1 MNLSFIII
9 DDSEL
14 DCFIAKKIIQ
24 QNDKSIKVAAYT
36 DAISALQNIN
46 NNTDIYSD
54 LLTIILLDLR
64 LPIMSGFEFV
74 EEFEKLPDSI
84 RNRYLI
90 YVLSSSMN
98 RNDKSRVDS
107 NESIVKM
114 MDKPLTKAAFD
125 EIIADVQSG
134 NIG

>member
-1 MNLSFIII
+1 MNLAFIII

-24 QNDKSIKVAAYT
+24 QTDKSIKVVTYT
-36 DAISALQNIN
+36 DAISALRQIN
-46 NNTDIYSD
+46 DNTDMHSD

-74 EEFEKLPDSI
+74 EEFERLPNNI
-84 RNRYLI
+84 RSKYLI

-107 NESIVKM
+107 NENIIKM

-125 EIIADVQSG
+125 AIVTEVRSARD
-134 NIG
+134 

>member
-1 MNLSFIII
+1 MNLAFIII

-24 QNDKSIKVAAYT
+24 QNDKSMKVVTFT
-36 DAISALQNIN
+36 DAIAALRQIN
-46 NNTDIYSD
+46 DNTDMHSD

-74 EEFEKLPDSI
+74 EEFERLPLTI
-84 RNRYLI
+84 RSKYII

-107 NESIVKM
+107 NENIVKM

-125 EIIADVQSG
+125 AIVTEVRARI
-134 NIG
+134 N

>member
-1 MNLSFIII
+1 MNLAFIII

-24 QNDKSIKVAAYT
+24 QNDKSTKVATFT
-36 DAISALQNIN
+36 DAISALRQIN
-46 NNTDIYSD
+46 DNTDMHSN

-74 EEFEKLPDSI
+74 EEFERLPVNVRSK
-84 RNRYLI
+84 YVI

-98 RNDKSRVDS
+98 KNDKSRVDS
-107 NESIVKM
+107 NENIIKM
-114 MDKPLTKAAFD
+114 MDKPLTKTSFD
-125 EIIADVQSG
+125 VIMSEVGARKI
-134 NIG
+134 

>member
-1 MNLSFIII
+1 MDLAFIII

-24 QNDKSIKVAAYT
+24 QNDKSIKVMTYT
-36 DAISALQNIN
+36 DAISALRQIN
-46 NNTDIYSD
+46 DNTDMHSD

-74 EEFEKLPDSI
+74 EEFERLPLAI
-84 RNRYLI
+84 RCKYVI

-98 RNDKSRVDS
+98 KSDKSRVDS
-107 NESIVKM
+107 NENIAKM
-114 MDKPLTKAAFD
+114 MDKPLTKGAFD
-125 EIIADVQSG
+125 TIVAEVKART
-134 NIG
+134 N

>member
-1 MNLSFIII
+1 MNLAFIII

-24 QNDKSIKVAAYT
+24 QNDKSTKVATFT
-36 DAISALQNIN
+36 DAISALRQIN
-46 NNTDIYSD
+46 DNTDIHSN

-74 EEFEKLPDSI
+74 EEFERLPVNVRSK
-84 RNRYLI
+84 YVI

-98 RNDKSRVDS
+98 KNDKSRVDS
-107 NESIVKM
+107 NENIIKM
-114 MDKPLTKAAFD
+114 LDKPLTKTSFD
-125 EIIADVQSG
+125 VIMSEVGARKI
-134 NIG
+134 

>member
-1 MNLSFIII
+1 MNLAFIII

-24 QNDKSIKVAAYT
+24 QNDKSMKVVTYT
-36 DAISALQNIN
+36 DAISALRQIN
-46 NNTDIYSD
+46 DNTDMHSD
-54 LLTIILLDLR
+54 LLSIILLDLR

-74 EEFEKLPDSI
+74 EEFERLPVAI
-84 RNRYLI
+84 RNKYLI

-107 NESIVKM
+107 NENIVKM

-125 EIIADVQSG
+125 TILEEVRART
-134 NIG
+134 N

>member
-1 MNLSFIII
+1 MNLAFIII

-24 QNDKSIKVAAYT
+24 QNDKSVKVVTFT
-36 DAISALQNIN
+36 DAIAALRQIN
-46 NNTDIYSD
+46 DNTDMHSD

-74 EEFEKLPDSI
+74 EEFERLPLTI
-84 RNRYLI
+84 RNKYII

-98 RNDKSRVDS
+98 RNDKSRVYS
-107 NESIVKM
+107 NENIVKM

-125 EIIADVQSG
+125 AIVTEVRARI
-134 NIG
+134 N

>member
-1 MNLSFIII
+1 MNLAFIII

-24 QNDKSIKVAAYT
+24 QNDKRMKVAAYT
-36 DAISALQNIN
+36 DAITALRQIN
-46 NNTDIYSD
+46 DNTDMHAD
-54 LLTIILLDLR
+54 MLTIILLDLR

-74 EEFEKLPDSI
+74 EEFERLPADI
-84 RNRYLI
+84 RRKYLI

-107 NESIVKM
+107 NENIVKM

-125 EIIADVQSG
+125 IILTEVKAKK
-134 NIG
+134 N

>member
-1 MNLSFIII
+1 MNLAFIII

-24 QNDKSIKVAAYT
+24 QNDKSTKVATFT
-36 DAISALQNIN
+36 DAISALRQIN
-46 NNTDIYSD
+46 DNTDMHSN

-74 EEFEKLPDSI
+74 EEFERLPVNVRSK
-84 RNRYLI
+84 YVI

-98 RNDKSRVDS
+98 KNDKSRVDS
-107 NESIVKM
+107 NENIIKM
-114 MDKPLTKAAFD
+114 LDKPLTKTSFD
-125 EIIADVQSG
+125 VIMSEVGARKI
-134 NIG
+134 

>member
-1 MNLSFIII
+1 MNLAFIII

-24 QNDKSIKVAAYT
+24 QNDKSIMVATYT
-36 DAISALQNIN
+36 DAIAALRQIN
-46 NNTDIYSD
+46 DNTDMHSD

-74 EEFEKLPDSI
+74 EEFERLPLSI
-84 RNRYLI
+84 RNRYVI

-107 NESIVKM
+107 NENIVKM
-114 MDKPLTKAAFD
+114 MDKPLTKAAF
-125 EIIADVQSG
+125 ETIVTEVVAG
-134 NIG
+134 KR

>member
-1 MNLSFIII
+1 MNLAFIII

-24 QNDKSIKVAAYT
+24 QNDKRMKVAAYT
-36 DAISALQNIN
+36 DAITALRQIN
-46 NNTDIYSD
+46 DNTDMHAN

-74 EEFEKLPDSI
+74 EEFERLPADI
-84 RNRYLI
+84 RRKYLI

-107 NESIVKM
+107 NENIVKM

-125 EIIADVQSG
+125 IILTEVKAKK
-134 NIG
+134 N

>member
-1 MNLSFIII
+1 MNLAFIII

-24 QNDKSIKVAAYT
+24 QNDKSMKVVTFT
-36 DAISALQNIN
+36 DAIAALRQIN
-46 NNTDIYSD
+46 DNTDMHSD

-74 EEFEKLPDSI
+74 EEFERLPLTI
-84 RNRYLI
+84 RNKYII

-107 NESIVKM
+107 NENIVKM

-125 EIIADVQSG
+125 AIVTEVRARI
-134 NIG
+134 N

>member
-1 MNLSFIII
+1 MNLAFIII

-24 QNDKSIKVAAYT
+24 QNDKSVKVVTFT
-36 DAISALQNIN
+36 DAIAALRQIN
-46 NNTDIYSD
+46 DNTDMHSD

-74 EEFEKLPDSI
+74 EEFERLPLTI
-84 RNRYLI
+84 RNKYII

-107 NESIVKM
+107 NENIVKM

-125 EIIADVQSG
+125 AIVTEVRARI
-134 NIG
+134 N

>member
-1 MNLSFIII
+1 MNLAFIII

-24 QNDKSIKVAAYT
+24 QNDKSMKVAAYT
-36 DAISALQNIN
+36 DAIAALRQIN
-46 NNTDIYSD
+46 DNTDMHSK
-54 LLTIILLDLR
+54 LLTVILLDLR

-74 EEFEKLPDSI
+74 EEFERLPDNI
-84 RNRYLI
+84 RNKYLI

-107 NESIVKM
+107 NENIVKM

-125 EIIADVQSG
+125 TIVNEVKSRI
-134 NIG
+134 N